1 MDPDDFINVIEE
13 NRRKVDK
20 IESLEKIIKAKDDII
35 WGLILQK
42 NKSELNDDYQND
54 YYQKYK
60 NEVNE
65 CKV

>member
-1 MDPDDFINVIEE
+1 VDPDDFINVIEE